1 MPLFR
6 VYKLKDNKDPMK
18 QISKSLVLVVM
29 AVTLGFCYAQA
40 AMAIQSRD
48 TASKDRDQSRTLTG
62 TVVDKGENPL
72 PSSVVYLKNTKTL
85 AVKSFIAD
93 DSGGFRF
100 TALSPNADYEV
111 YAEFNGQ
118 RSSTKT
124 LSSFDSRPN
133 VQLQLKIDVKK

>member
-1 MPLFR
+1 
-6 VYKLKDNKDPMK
+6 MK
-18 QISKSLVLVVM
+18 RISKALILPLLVMGLGLILGQSAL
-29 AVTLGFCYAQA
+29 AVSAQG
-40 AMAIQSRD
+40 RD
-48 TASKDRDQSRTLTG
+48 AASKDRDQSRTLTG
-62 TVVDKGENPL
+62 TVVDKDENPL
-72 PSSVVYLKNTKTL
+72 ASSVVYLKNTKTL
-85 AVKSFIAD
+85 AVKTFIAD

-124 LSSFDSRPN
+124 LSSFDSRPS

>member
-1 MPLFR
+1 
-6 VYKLKDNKDPMK
+6 MK
-18 QISKSLVLVVM
+18 PISKTLLLPLLLLGVGLSSAQSALAISLQ
-29 AVTLGFCYAQA
+29 G
-40 AMAIQSRD
+40 RD
-48 TASKDRDQSRTLTG
+48 TVSKDRDQSRTLTG
-62 TVVDKGENPL
+62 TVVDKEENPL
-72 PSSVVYLKNTKTL
+72 SGSVVYLKNTKTL

-124 LSSFDSRPN
+124 LSSFDSRPS
-133 VQLQLKIDVKK
+133 VQLQ

>member
-1 MPLFR
+1 
-6 VYKLKDNKDPMK
+6 MK
-18 QISKSLVLVVM
+18 PISKTLLLPMLLVGVGLSSAQGVLAISLQ
-29 AVTLGFCYAQA
+29 G
-40 AMAIQSRD
+40 RD
-48 TASKDRDQSRTLTG
+48 AASKDRDQSRTLTG
-62 TVVDKGENPL
+62 TVVDKEENPL
-72 PSSVVYLKNTKTL
+72 SGSVVYLKNTKTL

-124 LSSFDSRPN
+124 LSSFDSRPS

>member
-1 MPLFR
+1 MKR
-6 VYKLKDNKDPMK
+6 ILKMLVLLLLA
-18 QISKSLVLVVM
+18 SGMSLVSARNAL
-29 AVTLGFCYAQA
+29 AVQGGG
-40 AMAIQSRD
+40 RD
-48 TASKDRDQSRTLTG
+48 VASKDRDQSRTLTG
-62 TVVDKGENPL
+62 TVVDKEENPL
-72 PSSVVYLKNTKTL
+72 SGSVVYLKNTKTL

-124 LSSFDSRPN
+124 LSSFDSRPS

>member
-1 MPLFR
+1 
-6 VYKLKDNKDPMK
+6 MK
-18 QISKSLVLVVM
+18 RISKLLVLPMVVLGM
-29 AVTLGFCYAQA
+29 CLAMGQSALAVQRGG
-40 AMAIQSRD
+40 RD

-62 TVVDKGENPL
+62 TVVDKEENAL

-93 DSGGFRF
+93 DSGSFRF

-111 YAEFNGQ
+111 YAEYNGQ
-118 RSSTKT
+118 RSRTKT
-124 LSSFDSRPN
+124 LSSFDSRPS

>member
-1 MPLFR
+1 
-6 VYKLKDNKDPMK
+6 MK
-18 QISKSLVLVVM
+18 RISKLLVLPMVV
-29 AVTLGFCYAQA
+29 LGMCLAMGQSALAAQRGG
-40 AMAIQSRD
+40 RD

-62 TVVDKGENPL
+62 TVVDKEENAL

-93 DSGGFRF
+93 DSGSFRF

-111 YAEFNGQ
+111 YAEYNGQ

>member
-1 MPLFR
+1 
-6 VYKLKDNKDPMK
+6 MK
-18 QISKSLVLVVM
+18 RISVAISISKTLALALLT
-29 AVTLGFCYAQA
+29 AVATLISAQA
-40 AMAIQSRD
+40 APLLFAQGRE

-62 TVVDKGENPL
+62 TVVDKEENPL

-124 LSSFDSRPN
+124 LSSFDSRPS

>member
-1 MPLFR
+1 MKR
-6 VYKLKDNKDPMK
+6 ILKMLVLLLLV
-18 QISKSLVLVVM
+18 SGMSLVSARNAL
-29 AVTLGFCYAQA
+29 AVQGGG
-40 AMAIQSRD
+40 RD
-48 TASKDRDQSRTLTG
+48 VASKDRDQSRTLTG
-62 TVVDKGENPL
+62 TVVDKEENPL
-72 PSSVVYLKNTKTL
+72 SGSVVYLKNTKTL

-93 DSGGFRF
+93 ESGGFRF

-124 LSSFDSRPN
+124 LSSFDSRPS